1 MITNKHIAF
10 AIVVV
15 LSAAAT
21 ACSSSRLTTEE
32 KAQIETR
39 RANYVIN
46 SINSRRFTIEVDRVT
61 PYRGISR
68 SLSYGYEIAVKG
80 DTLVSYLPYFGQAY
94 SLPYG
99 GGKGLN
105 FQSTITA
112 LRQNHNNKKMLTTL
126 HLFTTNEE
134 DTYQYIVEIFDN
146 GRSHIEVRSRL
157 REAISFDGYM
167 KLPDDLNR

>member
-21 ACSSSRLTTEE
+21 ACSSSRLTNEE

-39 RANYVIN
+39 RAEYIIN
-46 SINSRRFTIEVDRVT
+46 SINSQQFTIEMDRVT

-68 SLSYGYEIAVKG
+68 SLSYGYLLAVKG
-80 DTLVSYLPYFGQAY
+80 DTIVSYLPYFGQAY

-146 GRSHIEVRSRL
+146 GRSHVEVRSRL

>member
-21 ACSSSRLTTEE
+21 ACSSSRLTKEE

-39 RANYVIN
+39 RAEYIIN
-46 SINSRRFTIEVDRVT
+46 SINSQQFTIEMDRVT

-68 SLSYGYEIAVKG
+68 SLSYGYLLAVKG
-80 DTLVSYLPYFGQAY
+80 DTIVSYLPYFGQAY

-146 GRSHIEVRSRL
+146 GRSHVEVRSRL

-167 KLPDDLNR
+167 NLPDDLNR

>member
-21 ACSSSRLTTEE
+21 ACSSIRLTKEE

-46 SINSRRFTIEVDRVT
+46 SINSQQFTIEMDRVT

-68 SLSYGYEIAVKG
+68 SLS
-80 DTLVSYLPYFGQAY
+80 
-94 SLPYG
+94 
-99 GGKGLN
+99 
-105 FQSTITA
+105 
-112 LRQNHNNKKMLTTL
+112 
-126 HLFTTNEE
+126 
-134 DTYQYIVEIFDN
+134 
-146 GRSHIEVRSRL
+146 
-157 REAISFDGYM
+157 
-167 KLPDDLNR
+167 

>member
-21 ACSSSRLTTEE
+21 ACSSSRLTKEE

-39 RANYVIN
+39 RAEYVIN
-46 SINSRRFTIEVDRVT
+46 SINSQQFTIEMDRVT

-68 SLSYGYEIAVKG
+68 SLSYGYLLAVKG
-80 DTLVSYLPYFGQAY
+80 DTIVSYLPYFGKAY

-105 FQSTITA
+105 FESTITSQR
-112 LRQNHNNKKMLTTL
+112 LMRNNKKMLTTL
-126 HLFTTNEE
+126 HLFTTNDE
-134 DTYQYIVEIFDN
+134 DTYQYMVEIFDN
-146 GRSHIEVRSRL
+146 GRSHVEVRSRL
-157 REAISFDGYM
+157 GEAISFDGYM

>member
-21 ACSSSRLTTEE
+21 ACSSSRLTKEE

-39 RANYVIN
+39 RAEYVIN
-46 SINSRRFTIEVDRVT
+46 SINSQQFTIEMERVT

-68 SLSYGYEIAVKG
+68 SLSYGYLLAVKG
-80 DTLVSYLPYFGQAY
+80 DTIVSYLPYFGQAY

-105 FQSTITA
+105 FESTITSRR
-112 LRQNHNNKKMLTTL
+112 LMRNNKKMLTTL
-126 HLFTTNEE
+126 HLFTTTDE

-146 GRSHIEVRSRL
+146 GRSHVEVRSRL

-167 KLPDDLNR
+167 KLPDDLDR